1 MFFLGKVWFY
11 KILNYKIIFASYLE
25 TKKALHMHETD
36 QQNFDVHDVWDKCT
50 GIARS
55 LFRQRVLLQDPGGD
69 SNTIK
74 AGLGSVQN
82 NDHP

>member
-11 KILNYKIIFASYLE
+11 KKLNYKIIFASYLE

-36 QQNFDVHDVWDKCT
+36 QQNLHVHDVWDKCT

-69 SNTIK
+69 FKHNKSRIRFRTE
-74 AGLGSVQN
+74 Q
-82 NDHP
+82 

>member
-11 KILNYKIIFASYLE
+11 RMLNYKIIFANYWE
-25 TKKALHMHETD
+25 KKALHMHETD
-36 QQNFDVHDVWDKCT
+36 QQNLHVHDVWDKCT
-50 GIARS
+50 GIARNF
-55 LFRQRVLLQDPGGD
+55 FRQRVLLQDPGWD

-74 AGLGSVQN
+74 ARSGSVQN